1 MSFMRCVV
9 KSCCLVVNCV
19 LFCQVLCG
27 KNLLVFV
34 MEVLNFRLK
43 MIVNDRNIVDFVKV
57 WNRIVDWVI
66 FLEVYL
72 I

>member
-1 MSFMRCVV
+1 MSFTRRVV

-19 LFCQVLCG
+19 LFCQVLRG

-43 MIVNDRNIVDFVKV
+43 MIVYDRNIVDFVKV